1 MLPQKGIYYEIY
13 SDKLCRNKR
22 LDKFSPYFKD
32 FDITNLQEIFE
43 LWSSRKERLTG

>member
-22 LDKFSPYFKD
+22 LEKFSPYFKD
-32 FDITNLQEIFE
+32 YDITNFHE
-43 LWSSRKERLTG
+43 LFVIINSRK